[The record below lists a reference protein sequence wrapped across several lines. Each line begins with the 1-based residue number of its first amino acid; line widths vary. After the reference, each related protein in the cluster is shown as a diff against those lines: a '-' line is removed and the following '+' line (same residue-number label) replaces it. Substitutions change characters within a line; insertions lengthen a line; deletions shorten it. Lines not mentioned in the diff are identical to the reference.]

1 MILSNGG
8 RPAPVRLNKVIP
20 RTETSAEVGLSAEQA
35 EERLQNGYGNTR
47 PDPPTKTVGQII
59 KSNVFTYFNLIF
71 FVLAACVVAVGSYN
85 DLTFLPVVIANILI
99 GIVQE
104 LRSKRT
110 MDKLSFIA
118 APRATVIR
126 GGAEAVIPAEDAV
139 LDDVAVFRA
148 GEQIYADA
156 VVLAGEC
163 QVNESLI
170 TGEADEIT
178 KQPGDELLSG
188 SYVVSGECRARLDKV
203 GLDSFVSR
211 LTLEAKKTKK
221 TQQSEM
227 MRSLTRLVQIIGIII
242 IPLGIAMFLQQ
253 KVALGREM
261 QESVVSTVAALIGMI
276 PEGLYL
282 LTSIALTVGIM
293 RLARKRTL
301 VHEMGCIETLARVD
315 TLCADKTGTVTE
327 NKMVV
332 KDVVLL
338 CEDRFND
345 ADIRMIM
352 SDYVGN
358 MGADNDTMASLR
370 KYFSG
375 EIRQTAVKTMPFI
388 SARKY
393 GGVSYAPD
401 ESYLLGGPE
410 MILGDSYELV
420 RERVEEFS
428 AQGCRVLLLAL
439 YDGDMEKE
447 LAAEGLMPLALILL
461 ANKVREEAPDTFAF
475 FAGQGVNVKV
485 ISGDNPI
492 TVSHVAQEAGIPG
505 SENYVDARELN
516 TERKI
521 QRAVREYTVFGR
533 VTPDRKRR
541 LVRALK
547 ADGHTVAMTGDGV
560 NDVLALRDADCS
572 VAMASGSD
580 IACRVSQIVLLDS
593 DFSAMPSVVMEGRR
607 VINNIERSASL
618 FLVKNIFSL
627 SLSLLTIIFA
637 LSYPLTPS
645 QLSLVNVMTI
655 GIPSFVLALEPNR
668 SLVKGHFLRNVLRN
682 AAPAG
687 LTDAIV
693 ILAAMFVCPLLGA
706 TEEQISTMVTMIM
719 GCVGLMMLF
728 KVSRPFNRMRL
739 ALIIL
744 MAVGFFGA
752 AILLPS
758 LFNLVKLPFKY
769 VALTAGFA
777 AVSAP
782 IMLLLSWL
790 LRPRQRN
797 VKKDRRKQ
805 KNDPYSF

>member
-20 RTETSAEVGLSAEQA
+20 RTETSAETGLSAEQA

-71 FVLAACVVAVGSYN
+71 FVLAACVLAVGSYN

-126 GGAEAVIPAEDAV
+126 GGAETVIPAEDAV

-178 KQPGDELLSG
+178 KQPGDGLLSG

-203 GLDSFVSR
+203 GLESFVSR

-447 LAAEGLMPLALILL
+447 LAAEGLMP
-461 ANKVREEAPDTFAF
+461 
-475 FAGQGVNVKV
+475 QGVNVKV

-580 IACRVSQIVLLDS
+580 LACRVSQIVLLDS

-627 SLSLLTIIFA
+627 ILSLLTIIFA